1 MRCRF
6 LFVARRVESMRR
18 RTLLLPLVVVLAT
31 NGCQHVASEE
41 SLPTT
46 ATPPAASAPATASAR
61 LAERAPA
68 ASSPSDAL
76 PFEGRCVLPTPD
88 VAPTPVSPGPA
99 EGCPSDPE
107 AEPKALPVVRV
118 QIARPQGP
126 SVDAEFVRSRHDT
139 ERGLMYRKAL
149 GEDRGMLFDLRA
161 RENHTF
167 WMHNTCIPLDLI
179 FIDFDGL
186 IVGIVENAPT
196 LNDASRSVGCPSR
209 WVLEVNAGWSRRHGV
224 RAGERIELPEA
235 ARVSD

>member
-6 LFVARRVESMRR
+6 RFVARHVESMRR
-18 RTLLLPLVVVLAT
+18 RTLLIPLVVVLAT
-31 NGCQHVASEE
+31 SECQHVASEE

-46 ATPPAASAPATASAR
+46 ASPLGSSAPPPAPARAV
-61 LAERAPA
+61 ERAPA

-88 VAPTPVSPGPA
+88 LAPAPVPPGPA
-99 EGCPSDPE
+99 EGCPPDPE
-107 AEPKALPVVRV
+107 GELKALPVVRV
-118 QIARPQGP
+118 QVARPQGP
-126 SVDAEFVRSRHDT
+126 SVDAELVRSRHDT
-139 ERGLMYRKAL
+139 SRGLMYRKTL
-149 GEDRGMLFDLRA
+149 GDDRGMLFDLRA